1 MGKLRV
7 TLACWDYDRTSALA
21 NGTVVA
27 DGLDINYL
35 SLPVEETFFRM
46 LRNKE
51 FECAEMSLSSY
62 CVSLMKSE
70 PDFIAIP
77 VFPSRMFRHNSIY
90 VNVDS
95 GIQSPSDLIGK
106 KIGGILDE
114 HYQVPHTSVQYLTGG
129 AETAGRDEK
138 IKLQL
143 PPEVKIS
150 PIGPTQTLTEM
161 IANGDIDAMHTARA
175 PSSFYTQP
183 HKVKRL
189 FENYPEVELDYYRK
203 TKILPIMHTVVIRR
217 DVYEKN
223 RWMAQSLFKA
233 FVMSQKVTYQSLR
246 EVAALKTMLP
256 WLPAH
261 VEQVEKELGPDWWA
275 YGFQSNRHVL
285 ETFLRYHHQQGLS
298 SRLLKPEEL
307 FAPET
312 FDAFKI

>member
-1 MGKLRV
+1 
-7 TLACWDYDRTSALA
+7 
-21 NGTVVA
+21 
-27 DGLDINYL
+27 
-35 SLPVEETFFRM
+35 
-46 LRNKE
+46 
-51 FECAEMSLSSY
+51 
-62 CVSLMKSE
+62 
-70 PDFIAIP
+70 
-77 VFPSRMFRHNSIY
+77 
-90 VNVDS
+90 
-95 GIQSPSDLIGK
+95 
-106 KIGGILDE
+106 
-114 HYQVPHTSVQYLTGG
+114 
-129 AETAGRDEK
+129 
-138 IKLQL
+138 
-143 PPEVKIS
+143 
-150 PIGPTQTLTEM
+150 
-161 IANGDIDAMHTARA
+161 
-175 PSSFYTQP
+175 
-183 HKVKRL
+183 
-189 FENYPEVELDYYRK
+189 VELDYYRK